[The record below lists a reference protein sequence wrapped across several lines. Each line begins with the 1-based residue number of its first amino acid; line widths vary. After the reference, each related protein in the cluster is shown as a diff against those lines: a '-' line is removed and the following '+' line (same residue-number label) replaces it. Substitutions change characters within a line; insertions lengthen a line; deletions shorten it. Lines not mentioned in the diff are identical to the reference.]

1 MPVKEVKTTRV
12 RREVPVEDFTFENSA
27 SSISRPLILL
37 LIIVAIGVI
46 GVIVYFFSP
55 WFRGARDIVVK
66 NQVEELKITSSN
78 PQVGDI
84 LQKVSHH
91 ILLPSGEVTVSTVTD
106 ADKLRESNPFFYQ
119 SAAAGDKILVYPDR
133 AILYNPTKD
142 IILNLIYIVNAPTS
156 TPSTTP
162 KK

>member
-1 MPVKEVKTTRV
+1 MPTKETRTTQTR
-12 RREVPVEDFTFENSA
+12 RDAAREVVFENTA
-27 SSISRPLILL
+27 PGLSRQLVALFIFAA
-37 LIIVAIGVI
+37 IVIVAVI
-46 GVIVYFFSP
+46 IYFFSP
-55 WFRGARDIVVK
+55 WFRGAGDEMVK
-66 NQVEELKITSSN
+66 KQVEDVKITSSN

-106 ADKLRESNPFFYQ
+106 ADKLRQSNPFFYQ
-119 SAAAGDKILVYPDR
+119 SAVAGDKILVYPDR

-142 IILNLIYIVNAPTS
+142 IVLNLIYIVNTPTS